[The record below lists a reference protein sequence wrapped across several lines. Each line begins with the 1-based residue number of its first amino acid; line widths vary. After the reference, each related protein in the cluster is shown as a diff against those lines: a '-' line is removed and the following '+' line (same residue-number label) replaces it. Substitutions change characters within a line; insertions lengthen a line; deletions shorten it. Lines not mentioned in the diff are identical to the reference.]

1 MTHDL
6 VEKLLQ
12 HDVDE
17 ALPPDHERRIREG
30 LAAFLGPAAVP
41 NVDPPKPD
49 PPNPGPPNPGPP
61 KAGPTAPSPP
71 LPDVA
76 PAAALGKLI
85 TAGLLVLGGAG
96 AGFVAGRA
104 TAPTTVAVDP
114 TPRVPTTAAPAM
126 ASTKPAPDVPAS
138 VPSTAPTVSVP
149 STAPTVSVSSTATA
163 ATTAPTFPASP
174 STDTFDREQS
184 LLERAR
190 SALVRHDAAAAE
202 QALDEHGR
210 QFPRPRHAEE
220 RDYLRIQ
227 TLRERGDDARA
238 RERAQAFLAKYP
250 TSLLRARVEALAQ

>member
-1 MTHDL
+1 MTNDL

-30 LAAFLGPAAVP
+30 LAAFLGPAALP
-41 NVDPPKPD
+41 KVDPPKAD
-49 PPNPGPPNPGPP
+49 PTRPGPTKP
-61 KAGPTAPSPP
+61 PSPP
-71 LPDVA
+71 LPEVA

-104 TAPTTVAVDP
+104 TAPPTVAVDP

-126 ASTKPAPDVPAS
+126 ASTPLASDVPASTAPPSPTAS
-138 VPSTAPTVSVP
+138 VPSTAPAAPAASGP
-149 STAPTVSVSSTATA
+149 STAPTAPA
-163 ATTAPTFPASP
+163 AAVPASS

-190 SALVRHDAAAAE
+190 SARVRHDAAAAE

-220 RDYLRIQ
+220 RDYLGIQ
-227 TLRERGDDARA
+227 TLRERGDNARA